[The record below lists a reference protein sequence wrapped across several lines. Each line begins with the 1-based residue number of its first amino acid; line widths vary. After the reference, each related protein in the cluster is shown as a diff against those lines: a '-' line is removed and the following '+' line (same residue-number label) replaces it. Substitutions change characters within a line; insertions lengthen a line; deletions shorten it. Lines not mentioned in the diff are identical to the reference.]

1 MRSRELRLQ
10 PVCALLGGGLTRPL
24 SGTVVHW
31 RRPILK
37 RIALLLASLMFVA
50 AAGACS
56 SDSTSSTQTPTSA
69 PVTKAGSPA
78 APTETPAS
86 SGPVTLHLGYF
97 PNFTHAQAIV
107 GLARGTFKDALG
119 PNVTIDAKTFNAG
132 PDEITALFAG
142 QIDIAYIGPSPAVNG
157 YIKSK
162 GDDVRIIAGA
172 VNGGAELIV
181 RDGAGIATAADFA
194 KKKVASPQLG
204 NTQDVALRS
213 WLKTVGLN
221 AVEQGGNVTV
231 LPTANA
237 DTLTLF
243 QKGDIDAAWVPEPW
257 GTRLINEAGG
267 KLFLDEKTL
276 WPNQQ
281 FPTAIVIART
291 AFLNQHPDVVLNFL
305 RAHVETT
312 QWIIANSADAM
323 KLVND
328 GLQTV
333 TGKALSQATI
343 DGAWRLISVTNDP
356 VAQAVLTG
364 AGNAFALGF
373 LTEKPDL
380 PKLFSL
386 DLLNQALK
394 EQGLAA
400 VKAN

>member
-1 MRSRELRLQ
+1 
-10 PVCALLGGGLTRPL
+10 
-24 SGTVVHW
+24 
-31 RRPILK
+31 LK
-37 RIALLLASLMFVA
+37 RIAVLLSSLVIVVA
-50 AAGACS
+50 TAACGS
-56 SDSTSSTQTPTSA
+56 GSSSTKTPA
-69 PVTKAGSPA
+69 SPPA
-78 APTETPAS
+78 TTAAIPSAPTEIPTS
-86 SGPVTLHLGYF
+86 SGPVTLRLGYF

-119 PNVTIDAKTFNAG
+119 PNITIDSRTFNAG

-142 QIDIAYIGPSPAVNG
+142 QIDVGYIGPSPAVNG

-181 RDGAGIATAADFA
+181 RDGAGITTAADFA
-194 KKKVASPQLG
+194 HKKVASPQLG
-204 NTQDVALRS
+204 NTQDVALRF
-213 WLKTVGLN
+213 WLKSVGLN

-231 LPTANA
+231 VPTANA

-243 QKGDIDAAWVPEPW
+243 QKGDLDAAWVPEPW

-267 KLFLDEKTL
+267 KLFIDEKTL

-281 FPTAIVIART
+281 FPTALVIART
-291 AFLNQHPDVVLNFL
+291 DFLNKHPDVVLNFL

-312 QWIIANSADAM
+312 QWIITNSADAK

-328 GLQTV
+328 GLQRL

-343 DGAWRLISVTNDP
+343 DGAWSLISVTDDP
-356 VAQAVLTG
+356 VAPAVLTG
-364 AGNAFALGF
+364 ADNAFALGF
-373 LTEKPDL
+373 LAAKPDL

-386 DLLNQALK
+386 DLLNKALSEK
-394 EQGLAA
+394 NLPE
-400 VKAN
+400 VRAN

>member
-1 MRSRELRLQ
+1 LN
-10 PVCALLGGGLTRPL
+10 
-24 SGTVVHW
+24 
-31 RRPILK
+31 
-37 RIALLLASLMFVA
+37 RIALLLCSLVVFA
-50 AAGACS
+50 AAAACG
-56 SDSTSSTQTPTSA
+56 SDSDSNKSPTSA
-69 PVTKAGSPA
+69 PATGAASAA
-78 APTETPAS
+78 APTEIPTSA
-86 SGPVTLHLGYF
+86 GRVTLRLGYF

-119 PNVTIDAKTFNAG
+119 ANVTIESKTFNAG

-181 RDGAGIATAADFA
+181 RDAAGIKTAADFA
-194 KKKVASPQLG
+194 NKKVASPQLG
-204 NTQDVALRS
+204 NTQDVALRK
-213 WLKTVGLN
+213 WLSTNALN
-221 AVEQGGNVTV
+221 AKEQGGNVTV
-231 LPTANA
+231 IPTSNA
-237 DTLTLF
+237 DTVTAF

-281 FPTAIVIART
+281 FPTALVIART
-291 AFLNQHPDVVLNFL
+291 DFLTKHPDVVLNFL

-312 QWIIANSADAM
+312 QWIAANPADAK

-328 GLQTV
+328 GLQV
-333 TGKALSQATI
+333 LTGKALNQATI
-343 DGAWRLISVTNDP
+343 DGAWSLISVTNDP
-356 VAQAVLTG
+356 IASAVLTG
-364 AGNAFALGF
+364 ADNAFALGF
-373 LTEKPDL
+373 LAEKPAL
-380 PKLFSL
+380 PKLFSF
-386 DLLNQALK
+386 DLLNKALK
-394 EQGLAA
+394 EKNLPE

>member
-1 MRSRELRLQ
+1 
-10 PVCALLGGGLTRPL
+10 
-24 SGTVVHW
+24 
-31 RRPILK
+31 
-37 RIALLLASLMFVA
+37 
-50 AAGACS
+50 
-56 SDSTSSTQTPTSA
+56 
-69 PVTKAGSPA
+69 
-78 APTETPAS
+78 
-86 SGPVTLHLGYF
+86 VTLHLGYF

-119 PNVTIDAKTFNAG
+119 ANVTIDSKTFNAG

-181 RDGAGIATAADFA
+181 RDGAGIAAPADFA
-194 KKKVASPQLG
+194 NKKVASPQLG
-204 NTQDVALRS
+204 NTQDVALRK
-213 WLKTVGLN
+213 WLKDNGLN
-221 AVEQGGNVTV
+221 AKEQGGNVTV
-231 LPTANA
+231 IPTANA
-237 DTLTLF
+237 DALAAF

-281 FPTAIVIART
+281 FPTALVIART

-305 RAHVETT
+305 RAHIETT
-312 QWIIANSADAM
+312 QWIAANSADAK

-328 GLQTV
+328 GLQTL
-333 TGKALSQATI
+333 TGKALGQATI
-343 DGAWRLISVTNDP
+343 DGAWSLISVTNDP
-356 VAQAVLTG
+356 IAPAVLTG
-364 AGNAFALGF
+364 ANSAFALGF
-373 LTEKPDL
+373 LTEKPEL
-380 PKLFSL
+380 SKLFSF
-386 DLLNQALK
+386 DLLNKALK
-394 EQGLAA
+394 EKRLPE

>member
-1 MRSRELRLQ
+1 L
-10 PVCALLGGGLTRPL
+10 
-24 SGTVVHW
+24 
-31 RRPILK
+31 I
-37 RIALLLASLMFVA
+37 RIAVLLSPLVFVA
-50 AAGACS
+50 AAACS
-56 SDSTSSTQTPTSA
+56 SGSTSTKTPASA
-69 PVTKAGSPA
+69 PATTVGRPA
-78 APTETPAS
+78 APTEVPTS
-86 SGPVTLHLGYF
+86 SGAVTLRLGYF

-119 PNVTIDAKTFNAG
+119 PNVTIDSRTFNAG

-142 QIDIAYIGPSPAVNG
+142 QIDIGYIGASPAVNG

-172 VNGGAELIV
+172 ANGGAELIV
-181 RDGAGIATAADFA
+181 RDGAGITTAADFA
-194 KKKVASPQLG
+194 RKKVASPQLG

-213 WLKTVGLN
+213 WLKSVGLN

-231 LPTANA
+231 VPTANA

-243 QKGDIDAAWVPEPW
+243 QKGDLDAAWVPEPW

-281 FPTAIVIART
+281 FPTALVIART
-291 AFLNQHPDVVLNFL
+291 DFLNKHPDVVLNFL

-312 QWIIANSADAM
+312 QWIIANSADARQ
-323 KLVND
+323 LVND
-328 GLQTV
+328 GLQRL

-343 DGAWRLISVTNDP
+343 DGAWSLISVTDDP
-356 VAQAVLTG
+356 VAPAVLTG
-364 AGNAFALGF
+364 ADNAFALGF
-373 LTEKPDL
+373 LAAKPDL

-386 DLLNQALK
+386 DLLNKALSEK
-394 EQGLAA
+394 NLPE